1 MARANRHYIPGYVWH
16 ITHRGWMWGQIFI
29 LDLGTME
36 DWIKKETDLFIRRRG
51 CGVMGSTA
59 KSVEL

>member
-1 MARANRHYIPGYVWH
+1 VCKIL
-16 ITHRGWMWGQIFI
+16 GQIFI
-29 LDLGTME
+29 LDFGTME

-51 CGVMGSTA
+51 CGVIGSTA